1 MIIID
6 IQCTCKFSLLQLYL
20 EESLMC
26 NGSDDTEDLNDT
38 LLLDFYSFYAQ

>member
-6 IQCTCKFSLLQLYL
+6 IQCTCKFSPLHFCL

-26 NGSDDTEDLNDT
+26 NGSDDTEDLNDE
-38 LLLDFYSFYAQ
+38 L